1 MTIKEKFAHYKNKT
15 VTFCKEHKTGIIIVG
30 TFFSA
35 FVLGAITRKNYSNG
49 IPIWDHDA
57 LGLKEGDNLDLNTG
71 EVTNSLDE
79 YDWNEKNRIVNWEL
93 AKEFASRI
101 SLEDGEMYMF
111 YNGESGDG
119 RYIDNGINGTI
130 IEHLDGC
137 GNPVYPETV
146 DDHEWECKF
155 DVMGEIDSQN
165 ARILNF
171 ANTIDFAENTS
182 YTIEKDENGKTQV
195 VYKQWLSAQ

>member
-1 MTIKEKFAHYKNKT
+1 MGFKEKWIAFKTKT
-15 VTFCKEHKTGIIIVG
+15 VNFVKEHKTEIICIG
-30 TFFSA
+30 A
-35 FVLGAITRKNYSNG
+35 FAGCFAIAVAANRSSEKDNG
-49 IPIWDHDA
+49 SIPVWDNDA
-57 LGLKEGDNLDLNTG
+57 LGLKEGD
-71 EVTNSLDE
+71 VSNSLEESDEE
-79 YDWNEKNRIVNWEL
+79 YDWDEGNRITNWEL

-119 RYIDNGINGTI
+119 QYVDNGINGTI

-137 GNPVYPETV
+137 GNAVYPETV
-146 DDHEWECKF
+146 DDHEWECKY
-155 DVMGEIDSQN
+155 DVMEEINSQN

-182 YTIEKDENGKTQV
+182 YTIEKNEDGKTQV
-195 VYKQWLSAQ
+195 VYKQWLSV